1 MNTSQKNTKEEVEKA
16 LAEHL
21 AEIGKKRG
29 WMPSA
34 TKLVVIGS
42 GIAVALLAS
51 WLTGCGGSLHW
62 DNPDYGSIVIKPP
75 VINANEGK

>member
-29 WMPSA
+29 WMPTA
-34 TKLVVIGS
+34 TKLVVIAS

-51 WLTGCGGSLHW
+51 WLTGCGSSLHW
-62 DNPDYGSIVIKPP
+62 DNPDYGSIFIKPP